1 LLLMLSIDQAL
12 IDFILMMFFCFMKH
26 VKECC
31 FLFDEKSH
39 SKDDCWFEPPGEMQQ
54 TNPWHHWCREHIN
67 VYCWCGSLMSRRNYS
82 CISRC

>member
-1 LLLMLSIDQAL
+1 
-12 IDFILMMFFCFMKH
+12 MKH

-54 TNPWHHWCREHIN
+54 TNPWH
-67 VYCWCGSLMSRRNYS
+67 SLMQRAYK
-82 CISRC
+82 CILLMWKTHEQARLQLHLKMLDIYHVMARFKCLCNTL